1 MSKLFYDKISKFDDP
16 YYCLNCIIAKQSEEI
31 FQLRNWIKDLSDA
44 LTGMKALEHKVVDL
58 EKDPS
63 MIKNRP
69 TSSNLIPSASVP
81 STPAISSSISQ
92 QQNTDV
98 SHNHK
103 FNLIIYGIP
112 DINQA
117 QKGLSTFN

>member
-1 MSKLFYDKISKFDDP
+1 
-16 YYCLNCIIAKQSEEI
+16 
-31 FQLRNWIKDLSDA
+31 
-44 LTGMKALEHKVVDL
+44 MKALEQKVVDL
-58 EKDPS
+58 EKDLS

-103 FNLIIYGIP
+103 FNLIIP
-112 DINQA
+112 EHSS
-117 QKGLSTFN
+117 STKRFEHLQLDQWNVLKEL